1 MNRPEDVE
9 TVRHKGAGV
18 IVRSRQ
24 TRRSGT
30 GGTTGIVT
38 IAGYGGRTPGLRA
51 AVFDAPWAGR
61 DFDAVAEV
69 VPDGGLGWKP
79 AAGEV
84 GKIVEVIASHMNST
98 AMDTWLVVAHS
109 AGAFAAAELRTR
121 DARLRAQS
129 FVAAMCPPGG
139 VRLPIRLAGGLLN
152 PQIRAIHKAGR
163 RLAIRE
169 GEGDLFDLVLQ
180 SPGDGV
186 VEPLPPGRTT
196 RALRERRQHVLPFA
210 DVGSSAWRETLSEY
224 TQWRALREPMRLAR
238 G

>member
-1 MNRPEDVE
+1 MKRPEDVE
-9 TVRHKGAGV
+9 TVRFKGAGV
-18 IVRSRQ
+18 VVRSRQ
-24 TRRSGT
+24 TRRSGA

-51 AVFDAPWAGR
+51 AVFDAPWAAR
-61 DFDAVAEV
+61 DFDAVAEI

-79 AAGEV
+79 AADVET
-84 GKIVEVIASHMNST
+84 IVEVIASHMNAT

-109 AGAFAAAELRTR
+109 AGAFPAAELRAW

-163 RLAIRE
+163 RLASRE
-169 GEGDLFDLVLQ
+169 GELFDLVLQ

-186 VEPLPPGRTT
+186 VEPLPPGRTI
-196 RALRERRQHVLPFA
+196 RNLRESRQHVLPFA
-210 DVGSSAWRETLSEY
+210 NLASNAWQETLSEFAH
-224 TQWRALREPMRLAR
+224 WRARREPTRAQR
-238 G
+238 E